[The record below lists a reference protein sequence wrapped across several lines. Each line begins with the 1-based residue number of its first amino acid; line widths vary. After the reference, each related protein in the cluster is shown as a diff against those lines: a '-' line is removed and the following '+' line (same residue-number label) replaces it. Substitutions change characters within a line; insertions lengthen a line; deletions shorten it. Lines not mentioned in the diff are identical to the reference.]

1 MIRIFCPEID
11 KDIVKLAKQIA
22 KKKQTDV
29 MIESHDE
36 YMEVHYEVT
45 EKTK

>member
-1 MIRIFCPEID
+1 MIRIFCPVIDEEI
-11 KDIVKLAKQIA
+11 IKLAKQIA

-36 YMEVHYEVT
+36 YLEVHFKKED
-45 EKTK
+45 

>member
-11 KDIVKLAKQIA
+11 KEIVKFAKQIA

-29 MIESHDE
+29 MIETHE
-36 YMEVHYEVT
+36 VYMEIHPE
-45 EKTK
+45 EKK

>member
-1 MIRIFCPEID
+1 MIRIFCPVID
-11 KDIVKLAKQIA
+11 EEIVKFAKQIA

-36 YMEVHYEVT
+36 YMEIHVESKK
-45 EKTK
+45 E